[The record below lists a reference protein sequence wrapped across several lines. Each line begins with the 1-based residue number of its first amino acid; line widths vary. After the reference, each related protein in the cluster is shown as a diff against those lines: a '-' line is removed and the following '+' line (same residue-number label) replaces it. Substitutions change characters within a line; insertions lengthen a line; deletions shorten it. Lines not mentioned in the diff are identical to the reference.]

1 MSYLN
6 VEKVLSDNGVVI
18 LDGGIGAE
26 LERLG
31 APMDGILW
39 CGRCSVENPDL
50 VRQVHESYVVAGA
63 DVITAN
69 TYATPPTA
77 MKEAGLSELIED
89 WNLAGVKLAREIADN
104 APHEVAVAGSVSTYG
119 SWRKLGINE
128 LRPGFD
134 RQVKILADSG
144 ADLIILETLGSEPE
158 IVQAA
163 IESTESVNL
172 PVWLSISC
180 ALDRDSGKLMH
191 GVQESISENSN
202 THLFKIFS
210 DVIVENSRMHNG
222 PILVMHSDLKVTNQA
237 VREISRNHAGI
248 AGAYP
253 NAGYWIKPNWQFMD
267 EISPETYLA
276 ESKSWINNG
285 AQIIGGCCGVGPEL
299 IKAISHLK
307 EKL

>member
-1 MSYLN
+1 MSYLH

-50 VRQVHESYVVAGA
+50 VRQVHESYVMAGA

-104 APHEVAVAGSVSTYG
+104 APNEVAVAGSVSTYG
-119 SWRKLGINE
+119 SWRKLGVNE

-144 ADLIILETLGSEPE
+144 ADLIILETLGS
-158 IVQAA
+158 
-163 IESTESVNL
+163 
-172 PVWLSISC
+172 
-180 ALDRDSGKLMH
+180 
-191 GVQESISENSN
+191 
-202 THLFKIFS
+202 
-210 DVIVENSRMHNG
+210 
-222 PILVMHSDLKVTNQA
+222 
-237 VREISRNHAGI
+237 
-248 AGAYP
+248 
-253 NAGYWIKPNWQFMD
+253 
-267 EISPETYLA
+267 
-276 ESKSWINNG
+276 
-285 AQIIGGCCGVGPEL
+285 
-299 IKAISHLK
+299 
-307 EKL
+307 